1 MNPRKK
7 PKFLRSSAHAYKR
20 IGMKWRKPR
29 GKHSKLREREKGK
42 GFHPNPGWGAP
53 RALKGLHPSGFREI
67 LVSNVKQ
74 LEKFDPKN
82 EAVKISHTVGKKNR
96 MVILKKADEMKLK
109 VLNK

>member
-29 GKHSKLREREKGK
+29 GVHSKLRRKEKGK
-42 GFHPNPGWGAP
+42 GFHPNPGWGSP
-53 RALKGLHPSGFREI
+53 KNLKGLHPSGLKEVF
-67 LVSNVKQ
+67 VSNIKDM
-74 LEKFDPKN
+74 LKINPEKD
-82 EAVKISHTVGKKNR
+82 AARISHTIGKKKR
-96 MVILKKADEMKLK
+96 IVILKEAEEKKIR